1 MFPPALAS
9 DYLGRTNDCKLQ
21 GRIAPARNPGILR
34 GVMSNG
40 SSEGVRR
47 AGASQRSVEIG
58 VTLLMAVFALIVIA
72 GSMQAGLGWGAE
84 GPKAGFVPFYVGL
97 LILGSS
103 VINFG
108 AAISERS
115 DTRLFAEWGQLGQV
129 MSMLVPTAIY
139 VALVPWIGIYVAS
152 VLLIAIFM
160 RWLGKYGWGMVAAVA
175 VGVPFVTFLIFERW
189 FLLPLP
195 KGPIEAYL
203 GF

>member
-1 MFPPALAS
+1 MSTGSTESA
-9 DYLGRTNDCKLQ
+9 GREGSTQ
-21 GRIAPARNPGILR
+21 QSAEVGVAP
-34 GVMSNG
+34 
-40 SSEGVRR
+40 EGVRG
-47 AGASQRSVEIG
+47 AGPSQRSVEIG
-58 VTLLMAVFALIVIA
+58 VTVLMALFALIVIA

-108 AAISERS
+108 AVISERS
-115 DTRLFAEWGQLGQV
+115 DIRLFAEWGQLGQV
-129 MSMLVPTAIY
+129 MAMLVPTAVY

-152 VLLIAIFM
+152 ILLIAVFM
-160 RWLGKYGWGMVAAVA
+160 RWLGRYGWGMIAAIS
-175 VGVPFVTFLIFERW
+175 VGVPVVTFLIFERW

-195 KGPIEAYL
+195 KGPIEEYL